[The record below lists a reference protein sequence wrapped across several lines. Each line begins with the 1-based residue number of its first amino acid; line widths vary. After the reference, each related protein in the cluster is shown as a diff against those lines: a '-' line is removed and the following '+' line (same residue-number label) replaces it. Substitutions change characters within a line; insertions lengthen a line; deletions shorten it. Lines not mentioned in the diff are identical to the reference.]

1 MNNNEPFR
9 ALALDGGGFRGLY
22 TATVLEELARF
33 FGRDPASDLGRRFD
47 LITGTS
53 TGGILACGLAAG
65 VPPKRIIDLYEKEGP
80 KIFTNPLPG
89 RLFGKL
95 GWAVRNAFQAANP
108 TTALRNGLI
117 EIFGEKTLGTVYAD
131 RGIALCLPSIRMIDE
146 KSKVFKTPHDQR
158 FVIDKNYTLVDVCLA
173 TSAAPVFLPIHIIED
188 AVNHGQRLAFA
199 DGGLWANNPTLVALI
214 EALEICH
221 QLEEETSP
229 KRAIE
234 ILSIGT
240 CSVTDGNPPDA
251 KVDRGLFDWWGGIKT
266 TRVAMNAQAAAAGY
280 MANLLSLRITEL
292 GRSVRV
298 VRIDDPPIS
307 PDQARHLQLDLATP
321 ESIQMLK
328 QLGSARAQAV
338 MSDSSNPHHSDGQ
351 FIKRIFSN

>member
-1 MNNNEPFR
+1 MNDDKPFR

-22 TATVLEELARF
+22 TATILEELGRF
-33 FGRDPASDLGRRFD
+33 FGGDTAGDLGRQFD

-53 TGGILACGLAAG
+53 TGGILACGLALG

-80 KIFTNPLPG
+80 KIFTNPLPR
-89 RLFGKL
+89 RLFGKV

-108 TTALRNGLI
+108 ATALKNALV
-117 EIFGEKTLGTVYAD
+117 EIFGEKTLGAVYAD
-131 RGIALCLPSIRMIDE
+131 RRIAVCLPSIRMVDE

-173 TSAAPVFLPIHIIED
+173 TSAAPVFLPMHVIED

-221 QLEEETSP
+221 QLDREMSS
-229 KRAIE
+229 KRSIE

-240 CSVTDGNPPDA
+240 CSVPDGNPPDG

-266 TRVAMNAQAAAAGY
+266 TRVAMNAQAAAAHY
-280 MANLLSLRITEL
+280 IANLLSQRITEL

-298 VRIDDPPIS
+298 VRIDDPSIS

-321 ESIQMLK
+321 DSIQTLK
-328 QLGSARAQAV
+328 QLGSTRAQAV
-338 MSDSSNPHHSDGQ
+338 MSDSSNPHYSDGQ